1 MDATIPF
8 SVDDL
13 WQPGQSLPGR
23 GVLEQIA
30 GRLGMAWGLDDF
42 AGRVRIAY
50 NPRMRTT
57 LGRALLDE
65 LRVELNTRL
74 LHEYPGQLLAVLAH
88 ELAHIAA
95 RLLYGRVQPHGI
107 HFRRLMQQVGQD
119 PSATHSLATG
129 HLQRR
134 RNRYLYLHRCS
145 DCGYSFVARRVRRDC
160 YCSSCGPE
168 TAWNILRAVDNA
180 AGRKKFKQ
188 LLATLQHR

>member
-8 SVDDL
+8 NVDDL
-13 WQPGQSLPGR
+13 WQAGQPLPGR
-23 GVLEQIA
+23 AVLQQIS

-65 LRVELNTRL
+65 CRVELNTRL
-74 LHEYPGQLLAVLAH
+74 LREHPEQLLGVLAH

-107 HFRRLMQQVGQD
+107 HFRRLMQRVGQD
-119 PSATHSLATG
+119 PSRTHSLATK
-129 HLQRR
+129 HIKRR
-134 RNRYLYLHRCS
+134 RSRYLYLHRCS

-160 YCSSCGPE
+160 YCSACGPE
-168 TAWNILRAVDNA
+168 TVWNILRAADNA
-180 AGRKKFKQ
+180 AGRRKFKQ
-188 LLATLQHR
+188 LLVAL